1 MEYGVE
7 CMNLLPGG
15 GCPNLNTSAQDRIAL
30 AHGEGAKAMRR
41 LLQERILPKFANV
54 YLESCADA
62 ALLPRPTG
70 TLAFSTDS
78 YVVTPLF
85 FPGGDIGK
93 LSVCGTANDLAVSGV
108 KPRWLSLAMIIEE
121 GFPLESLEKILLSIA
136 ATAQQAEMMV
146 VAGDTKVVPRGKV
159 DGLFITT
166 SGLGE
171 GIDGLQSKPDTISE
185 GDAILVTG
193 SLGRHG
199 MAIMAAREQGF
210 AEQEIVS
217 DCGLLYPAVEALHN
231 ACVDVRA
238 MRDAT
243 RGGVAAVL
251 HEWASDCGLSFTI
264 EEKQVPVDADVRG
277 ISELLGIDP
286 LFVANEGTMVVA
298 IAESDVEKA
307 LGALRKTE
315 IAANATRI
323 GYARKKG
330 AAAVTIRRG
339 LGIEIALDE
348 PSGAPLPRIC

>member
-1 MEYGVE
+1 MS
-7 CMNLLPGG
+7 LLPGS
-15 GCPNLNTSAQDRIAL
+15 GCPNLNTNSQDRIAL

-41 LLQERILPKFANV
+41 LLQERILPRFANV

-62 ALLPRPTG
+62 VWLPSPSG
-70 TLAFSTDS
+70 ALAFSTDS

-93 LSVCGTANDLAVSGV
+93 LSVCGTANDLAVSGA

-121 GFPLESLEKILLSIA
+121 GFPLELLEKILLSIA
-136 ATAQQAEMMV
+136 TTAQQAEMMV
-146 VAGDTKVVPRGKV
+146 VAGDTKVLPRGKT

-171 GIDGLQSKPDTISE
+171 GIDGLQSKPKSISE
-185 GDAILVTG
+185 GDAVIVTG
-193 SLGRHG
+193 SIGRHG
-199 MAIMAAREQGF
+199 MAIMAAREPGF

-217 DCGLLYPAVEALHN
+217 DCGLLYPAVAALHN
-231 ACVDVRA
+231 AGVQVRA

-243 RGGVAAVL
+243 RGGIASVL

-277 ISELLGIDP
+277 IAELLGIDP
-286 LFVANEGTMVVA
+286 LLVANEGTMVIAV
-298 IAESDVEKA
+298 AESEVEKA
-307 LGALRKTE
+307 IDVLRQTD
-315 IAANATRI
+315 IAAKATRI
-323 GYARKKG
+323 GYAKKKS
-330 AAAVTIRRG
+330 AAAVCIRRG